1 MQCKHCGAEV
11 GIEYRLCP
19 YCRCELEYPT
29 QQNNVPPT
37 IIVQNVIDP
46 NSIPRQNQ
54 GYVNPPYQYNNQ
66 AYNNGISYPNQG
78 MMCSHKSKL
87 VALLLALFLGFWG
100 IHRFYAGKIFTGIIW
115 LLTGGFF
122 FIGWLYD
129 IIKIASGTFK
139 DGNNMPIK

>member
-11 GIEYRLCP
+11 GSEYRLCP
-19 YCRCELEYPT
+19 YCKCELEYPT

-46 NSIPRQNQ
+46 NSLQRQNQ
-54 GYVNPPYQYNNQ
+54 GYVNPTYPYNNQ
-66 AYNNGISYPNQG
+66 PYNNGISYQNQG
-78 MMCSHKSKL
+78 ITYSHKSRA
-87 VALLLALFLGFWG
+87 VALVLALFLGFWG
-100 IHRFYAGKIFTGIIW
+100 IHRFYAGKILTGIIW

-122 FIGWLYD
+122 FIGWIYD